1 MNFHHD
7 YARGCPACDG
17 RLRDRR
23 NPVLVV
29 PPHRTGEHR
38 PRGGC
43 LGWVPLVDGPPTG
56 ARPGLGRS
64 QTVHGHHER
73 NAFKGDH
80 GTADSMRI
88 ATPLPRVLDGMPSH
102 RRRRRRQQRASSRR
116 PRFRQNG
123 RGIMSVL
130 AKVAKIGYKLGRSKR
145 YKRMG
150 AKGAT
155 GHYRRLPRPWEG

>member
-1 MNFHHD
+1 MV
-7 YARGCPACDG
+7 G
-17 RLRDRR
+17 
-23 NPVLVV
+23 
-29 PPHRTGEHR
+29 
-38 PRGGC
+38 
-43 LGWVPLVDGPPTG
+43 GPPTG

-73 NAFKGDH
+73 NAFKRDD
-80 GTADSMRI
+80 GTPDSVPI
-88 ATPLPRVLDGMPSH
+88 ATPLPRVLDGMP
-102 RRRRRRQQRASSRR
+102 RRRRQRASSRR

-130 AKVAKIGYKLGRSKR
+130 AKAAKIGYKLGRSKR